1 FEFEIMKLLVKNK
14 GKALSK
20 RKIMKHLYH
29 DWMGKENNT
38 VEVLI
43 GRLRKKL
50 APYNSGQ
57 IRNQR
62 EEGYYYDLNGAI

>member
-1 FEFEIMKLLVKNK
+1 
-14 GKALSK
+14 
-20 RKIMKHLYH
+20 
-29 DWMGKENNT
+29 NT

>member
-1 FEFEIMKLLVKNK
+1 MKLLVKNK

-43 GRLRKKL
+43 GRLKKL
-50 APYNSGQ
+50 APTTAGKSE
-57 IRNQR
+57 IKEKRV
-62 EEGYYYDLNGAI
+62 IITI